1 MLKGFKVF
9 WVKIV
14 QPLEKFLSSISTDI
28 RIANEKDFGGAAQKM
43 GRNGRQGSQV
53 CFENYSGHFWTLIW
67 LPCRLKGLSVL
78 FFSDC
83 CVRTTSL
90 FNLDTK
96 N

>member
-1 MLKGFKVF
+1 ML
-9 WVKIV
+9 
-14 QPLEKFLSSISTDI
+14 LYLCTADTDI

-67 LPCRLKGLSVL
+67 LPCRLKGLLVL

-96 N
+96 NLIFH